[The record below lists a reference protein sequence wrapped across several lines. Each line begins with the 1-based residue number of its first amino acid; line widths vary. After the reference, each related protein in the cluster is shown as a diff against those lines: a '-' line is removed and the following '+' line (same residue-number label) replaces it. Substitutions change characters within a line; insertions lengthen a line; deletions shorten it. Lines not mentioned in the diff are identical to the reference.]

1 MSDKLLKLQFTPED
15 FFSPP
20 FILFADIVGFTAISS
35 TYTASELVK
44 MLNELFASILFADI
58 VGFTAISSTYTAS
71 ELVKMLNELFAR
83 FDGLAEKY
91 HQLRIKILGDC
102 YYCVS
107 GAPRERSDH
116 AVNCVHMGLS
126 MIDAIKYVRET
137 TGCTVDMRV
146 GIHTGAVLAGVLGQR
161 QWQFDVYSKDVVLA
175 NKMESSGK
183 PGRVHISNKTL
194 QYIGTEFE
202 VEPAYGEKREDA
214 LRAAGLKTYFISKVL
229 RPYKPRPSLQMMR
242 NGTKS
247 SSSQPSRDVPSENTM
262 ASRDSTTLSTVD
274 EARIL
279 KSLKEGGRP
288 DSSFKSKLKKELV
301 NRDGHKDLL
310 SQTSWLSLTFREE
323 RTEHAYRH
331 HRETF
336 SGAAT
341 TAVPLVLIL
350 VTLARFILMPRAG
363 GAVVVFLAV
372 MVLLVA
378 MASVSAAR
386 SFPIRV
392 CEGLVRA
399 SDRVHAV
406 VGLRVGW
413 FTTLVILA
421 AASNTADMFLCDKP
435 LSSFL
440 ASNTSQPITTA
451 SPAMYNDSVIIHTS
465 SSSIS
470 DSIDSSD
477 TVYDSLKVALS
488 QENATTAGGYERT
501 TICPHPAYYTYFTLL
516 ILLAASLLAQVSYMI
531 KSAVMLGVMAI
542 QCIMNLLIMRTSLD
556 AADEWEYFDDHRV
569 VPDRVS
575 LSVELCLI
583 TVLLIALN
591 RQTEKTSRLLYMWR
605 QEVEEQRERAA
616 DIRQRNEALVYNI
629 LPQHVATHFMGIRR
643 KKHEELYSQS
653 YDEIGVL
660 FASMPNFGDFYSEES
675 VNNQGL
681 ECLRFLNEVISDFD
695 QLLELQKFHDIIKIK
710 TIGSTYMAAS
720 GLNPSRQVKEDDP
733 VRVRWA
739 HLALLVDFAFELVRA
754 LQSINEQSFNHFVL
768 RMGINHGPITA
779 GVIGARKPHY
789 DIWGNTVNVASRMES
804 TGKAGCIQ
812 VTEET
817 TKILQHFGYVF
828 EQRGLIA
835 VKGKGELMTY
845 YLVGK
850 AASPQQVN
858 GESLDYSKSED
869 QINT

>member
-1 MSDKLLKLQFTPED
+1 
-15 FFSPP
+15 
-20 FILFADIVGFTAISS
+20 
-35 TYTASELVK
+35 
-44 MLNELFASILFADI
+44 
-58 VGFTAISSTYTAS
+58 
-71 ELVKMLNELFAR
+71 
-83 FDGLAEKY
+83 
-91 HQLRIKILGDC
+91 
-102 YYCVS
+102 
-107 GAPRERSDH
+107 
-116 AVNCVHMGLS
+116 
-126 MIDAIKYVRET
+126 YVRET

-194 QYIGTEFE
+194 QYIGMEFE
-202 VEPAYGEKREDA
+202 VEPAYGERREDA

-247 SSSQPSRDVPSENTM
+247 SSSQPSREMPSENTM
-262 ASRDSTTLSTVD
+262 ASRDSTTLSTAD

-279 KSLKEGGRP
+279 KALQEGGRP

-301 NRDGHKDLL
+301 NRDGRKDLL
-310 SQTSWLSLTFREE
+310 SQTNCLTLSFRDGK
-323 RTEHAYRH
+323 TEHAYRH

-341 TAVPLVLIL
+341 TAVPLVLFL
-350 VTLARFILMPRAG
+350 VAFARFILMPSAG
-363 GAVVVFLAV
+363 GGVVVFLV
-372 MVLLVA
+372 GVVLLTT

-392 CEGLVRA
+392 CEVLVMA
-399 SDRVHAV
+399 SDKVHTV
-406 VGLRVGW
+406 VVLRVVW

-421 AASNTADMFLCDKP
+421 AAANTVDMYLCDKP
-435 LSSFL
+435 FSSFV
-440 ASNTSQPITTA
+440 ADNTSQLTTA
-451 SPAMYNDSVIIHTS
+451 THNDSIMSNTS
-465 SSSIS
+465 SSSS
-470 DSIDSSD
+470 HSM
-477 TVYDSLKVALS
+477 YQALRVILA
-488 QENATTAGGYERT
+488 QENTTTATDDEAF
-501 TICPHPAYYTYFTLL
+501 ICLHPAYYSYFTLL
-516 ILLAASLLAQVSYMI
+516 ILLAASLLAQVSFMI
-531 KSAVMLGVMAI
+531 KSAVMVGVVAV
-542 QCIMNLLIMRTSLD
+542 QCSMNLFIM
-556 AADEWEYFDDHRV
+556 
-569 VPDRVS
+569 RVS
-575 LSVELCLI
+575 LDIAEDWNTFDSQMVGHDRLSLSLELCLI
-583 TVLLIALN
+583 TVLFVALN
-591 RQTEKTSRLLYMWR
+591 RQTEKTSRLLYLWR
-605 QEVEEQRERAA
+605 REVEEQRERAA

-695 QLLELQKFHDIIKIK
+695 QLLELAQFHDIIKIK

-720 GLNPSRQVKEDDP
+720 GLNPSRLVKEDDP
-733 VRVRWA
+733 VKIRWA

-869 QINT
+869 QVNT

>member
-1 MSDKLLKLQFTPED
+1 
-15 FFSPP
+15 
-20 FILFADIVGFTAISS
+20 
-35 TYTASELVK
+35 
-44 MLNELFASILFADI
+44 
-58 VGFTAISSTYTAS
+58 
-71 ELVKMLNELFAR
+71 MLNELFAR

-194 QYIGTEFE
+194 EYIGGEFE
-202 VEPAYGEKREDA
+202 VEPAYGERREDA

-229 RPYKPRPSLQMMR
+229 RPYKPRPSLQMIR

-247 SSSQPSRDVPSENTM
+247 SSSQPSRELPSENTM
-262 ASRDSTTLSTVD
+262 ASRDSTTLSTAD

-279 KSLKEGGRP
+279 KALQEGGRP
-288 DSSFKSKLKKELV
+288 DASFKSKLKKELV
-301 NRDGHKDLL
+301 NRDGRQDLL
-310 SQTSWLSLTFREE
+310 SQTTCLTLSFRDAK
-323 RTEHAYRH
+323 TEHAYRH

-341 TAVPLVLIL
+341 TAAPLVITLIAI
-350 VTLARFILMPRAG
+350 ARFLLMPRTN
-363 GAVVVFLAV
+363 VH
-372 MVLLVA
+372 MSSCTPCTQE
-378 MASVSAAR
+378 MS
-386 SFPIRV
+386 INHRV
-392 CEGLVRA
+392 CDWLVWT
-399 SDRVHAV
+399 SDQVHRV
-406 VGLRVGW
+406 VGLRITW
-413 FTTLVILA
+413 FISLIIFA
-421 AASNTADMFLCDKP
+421 AAANTADMYLCDK
-435 LSSFL
+435 SFFSFL
-440 ASNTSQPITTA
+440 GNNISQPTVL
-451 SPAMYNDSVIIHTS
+451 PAMINDSVVSDAVVSDLIVS
-465 SSSIS
+465 NPVVSDLVIS
-470 DSIDSSD
+470 DLISDNRSSQGVNDPPQILLTFEND
-477 TVYDSLKVALS
+477 TVPT
-488 QENATTAGGYERT
+488 QEDLM
-501 TICPHPAYYTYFTLL
+501 CPHPAYYSYFTLL
-516 ILLAASLLAQVSYMI
+516 ILVAASLLAQVSFMI
-531 KSAVMLGVMAI
+531 KSAVMVGIVAV
-542 QCIMNLLIMRTSLD
+542 QCTMNLIVMRARLHS
-556 AADEWEYFDDHRV
+556 AAEDQHHII
-569 VPDRVS
+569 VS
-575 LSVELCLI
+575 L
-583 TVLLIALN
+583 
-591 RQTEKTSRLLYMWR
+591 QTEKTSRLLYLWR
-605 QEVEEQRERAA
+605 REVEEQRERAA

-695 QLLELQKFHDIIKIK
+695 QLLELAQFHDIIKIK

-733 VRVRWA
+733 VKVRWA

-817 TKILQHFGYVF
+817 TKILQNFGYVF

-850 AASPQQVN
+850 AATPQQVN
-858 GESLDYSKSED
+858 GQSLDYSKTEA
-869 QINT
+869 QTNT

>member
-1 MSDKLLKLQFTPED
+1 
-15 FFSPP
+15 
-20 FILFADIVGFTAISS
+20 
-35 TYTASELVK
+35 
-44 MLNELFASILFADI
+44 
-58 VGFTAISSTYTAS
+58 
-71 ELVKMLNELFAR
+71 
-83 FDGLAEKY
+83 
-91 HQLRIKILGDC
+91 
-102 YYCVS
+102 
-107 GAPRERSDH
+107 
-116 AVNCVHMGLS
+116 MGLS

-194 QYIGTEFE
+194 QYIGEEFE

-229 RPYKPRPSLQMMR
+229 MPYKPRPSLQSMK

-262 ASRDSTTLSTVD
+262 ASRDSTTLSTVED
-274 EARIL
+274 AKIL
-279 KSLKEGGRP
+279 KSLQEGHA
-288 DSSFKSKLKKELV
+288 DSSFKTKLQKELV
-301 NRDGHKDLL
+301 NRDGRSDLL
-310 SQTSWLSLTFREE
+310 SQTSMLTLSFRDPKI
-323 RTEHAYRH
+323 EHAYKH

-341 TAVPLVLIL
+341 TAVPLVLLIITIARIIL
-350 VTLARFILMPRAG
+350 LPTAG
-363 GAVVVFLAV
+363 GSMLILLGG
-372 MVLLVA
+372 VLLLTA

-386 SFPIRV
+386 SFPLRV
-392 CEGLVRA
+392 CNALLTA
-399 SDRVHAV
+399 SDRLHST
-406 VGLRVGW
+406 VGLRVAW

-421 AASNTADMFLCDKP
+421 AAANTLDMYFCDKIDNP
-435 LSSFL
+435 FEIL
-440 ASNTSQPITTA
+440 ANGNT
-451 SPAMYNDSVIIHTS
+451 
-465 SSSIS
+465 
-470 DSIDSSD
+470 
-477 TVYDSLKVALS
+477 TVFP
-488 QENATTAGGYERT
+488 TERT
-501 TICPHPAYYTYFTLL
+501 SVQNQTIKVDNENFSQLIQEIPEESDFFTLQATNICPHPAYYSYFTLL

-531 KSAVMLGVMAI
+531 KSLVMIAVVGL
-542 QCIMNLLIMRTSLD
+542 QCTMNLLIMKHALENAEDWIDYDIKRMVK
-556 AADEWEYFDDHRV
+556 DHT
-569 VPDRVS
+569 S
-575 LSVELCLI
+575 LSVELCMI
-583 TVLLIALN
+583 TILLMVLN
-591 RQTEKTSRLLYMWR
+591 RETEKTSRVLYLWR
-605 QEVEEQRERAA
+605 REVEEQRERAA

-695 QLLELQKFHDIIKIK
+695 GLLELPQFHDIIKIK

-733 VRVRWA
+733 VKVRWA
-739 HLALLVDFAFELVRA
+739 HLGLLVDFAFELVRA

-858 GESLDYSKSED
+858 GESLDYSKAED
-869 QINT
+869 QSQT

>member
-1 MSDKLLKLQFTPED
+1 
-15 FFSPP
+15 
-20 FILFADIVGFTAISS
+20 
-35 TYTASELVK
+35 
-44 MLNELFASILFADI
+44 
-58 VGFTAISSTYTAS
+58 
-71 ELVKMLNELFAR
+71 MLNELFAR

-194 QYIGTEFE
+194 EYIGGEFE
-202 VEPAYGEKREDA
+202 VEPAYGERREDA

-229 RPYKPRPSLQMMR
+229 RPYKPRPSLQMIR

-247 SSSQPSRDVPSENTM
+247 SSSQPSRELPSENTM
-262 ASRDSTTLSTVD
+262 ASRDSTTLSTAD

-279 KSLKEGGRP
+279 KALQEGGRP
-288 DSSFKSKLKKELV
+288 DASFKSKLKKELV
-301 NRDGHKDLL
+301 NRDGRQDLL
-310 SQTSWLSLTFREE
+310 SQTTCLTLSFRDAK
-323 RTEHAYRH
+323 TEHAYRH

-341 TAVPLVLIL
+341 TAAPLVITLIAI
-350 VTLARFILMPRAG
+350 ARFLLMPSAG
-363 GAVVVFLAV
+363 GGVLVYLAC
-372 MVLLVA
+372 VLVLAA

-392 CEGLVRA
+392 CDWLVWT
-399 SDRVHAV
+399 SDQVHRV
-406 VGLRVGW
+406 VGLRITW
-413 FTTLVILA
+413 FISLIIFA
-421 AASNTADMFLCDKP
+421 AAANTADMYLCDK
-435 LSSFL
+435 SFFSFL
-440 ASNTSQPITTA
+440 GSNISQPTVL
-451 SPAMYNDSVIIHTS
+451 PAMINDSVVSDAVVSDLIVS
-465 SSSIS
+465 NPVVSDLVIS
-470 DSIDSSD
+470 DLISDNRSSQGVNDPPQIVLTFEND
-477 TVYDSLKVALS
+477 TVPT
-488 QENATTAGGYERT
+488 QEDLM
-501 TICPHPAYYTYFTLL
+501 CPHPAYYSYFTLL
-516 ILLAASLLAQVSYMI
+516 ILVAASLLAQVSFMI
-531 KSAVMLGVMAI
+531 KSAVMVGIVAV
-542 QCIMNLLIMRTSLD
+542 QCTMNLIVMRARLHS
-556 AADEWEYFDDHRV
+556 AAEDQHHMLVR
-569 VPDRVS
+569 DRIS

-583 TVLLIALN
+583 TLLLVALN
-591 RQTEKTSRLLYMWR
+591 RQTEKTSRLLYLWR
-605 QEVEEQRERAA
+605 REVEEQRERAA

-695 QLLELQKFHDIIKIK
+695 QLLELAQFHDIIKIK

-733 VRVRWA
+733 VKVRWA

-768 RMGINHGPITA
+768 RM
-779 GVIGARKPHY
+779 
-789 DIWGNTVNVASRMES
+789 
-804 TGKAGCIQ
+804 
-812 VTEET
+812 
-817 TKILQHFGYVF
+817 
-828 EQRGLIA
+828 
-835 VKGKGELMTY
+835 
-845 YLVGK
+845 
-850 AASPQQVN
+850 
-858 GESLDYSKSED
+858 
-869 QINT
+869 